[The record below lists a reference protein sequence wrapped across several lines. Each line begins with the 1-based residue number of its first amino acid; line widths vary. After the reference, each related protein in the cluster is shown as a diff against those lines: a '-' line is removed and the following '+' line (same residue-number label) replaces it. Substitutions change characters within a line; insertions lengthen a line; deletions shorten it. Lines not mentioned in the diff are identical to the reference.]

1 MVSTQGSN
9 QGNGAGHMKINRQF
23 NKIALGNLTL
33 GSGSVTTIELFDFD
47 NSTGVVSN
55 PMILNYNF
63 GVGNIYGLEF
73 SPDGKVLYVSELLTR
88 LVQYD
93 LTQPT
98 ALAIENSAFQL
109 SSNFYQAAALQLGK
123 DDKIYINAGTIDV
136 INCPNK
142 LGTSCGFQQNV
153 ITGQSGGGGYGLP
166 KWVYYESD
174 APIPTTNSIVKTG
187 NCIGLPVSFSLQ
199 NTSNIVSV
207 SWDFGDPA
215 SGTINNTSS
224 SLTPQHTYNT
234 AGTYTVNVVINY
246 PCYTETIPLTFT
258 IDAAT
263 IPTFNTIPTLCIGD
277 TAPILP
283 SNSSNGITGTWN
295 PTTISTS
302 SSGTATYTFTPNA
315 GQCASVIPITITV
328 NPLVTPT
335 FNPIPVLCIG
345 STAPVLPTTSLNGI
359 TGTWNPTTINTSIF
373 GTATYTF
380 TPNAGQCAS
389 VIPIIITVDPLVTP
403 TFNPFPS
410 LCVGDTAPILPT
422 NSSNGITGTWNPS
435 TISTSSSGTVTY
447 TFTPSAGQCANLTPI
462 PIIITINPLVTPTF
476 NPLAVLCIGDTAP
489 VLPTTSLNGITG
501 TWNPTTI
508 STSISGTATYTFTPN
523 AGQCA
528 SVIPITITI
537 NPLVTPTFNPIPVLC
552 IGGTAPVLPTTSLNG
567 ITGTWNPTTI
577 STSISGTA
585 TYTFTPNAGQC
596 ANVIPII
603 LTVDPLVTP
612 TFNPFPSLCV
622 GDTAPILPSNSSN
635 GITGTW
641 NPSTISTSISGMATY
656 TFTPNAGQCANVT
669 PIPII
674 ITVNPLVTP
683 TFNPIPVLCIG
694 GTAPVLPTTSLNGIT
709 GTWNPTTIS
718 TSISGTATYTF
729 TPNAGQCANVT
740 PIPIIITVDPL
751 ITPTFNPISPLCN
764 GDTAPVLPSTS
775 LNGITGTWN
784 PTIVSN
790 TSSGTYTFTPNVVVG
805 QCYSPTDINITVLP
819 QLVPDFQDL
828 TLCENQ
834 VGYVLN
840 NQSPNGIIGTWS
852 PATINFTTG
861 GNYTFTPDAGQCA
874 SPQTILVTINSSS
887 LTDFQWIVSEP
898 FSGNPTITIIPNSP
912 GNYLY
917 QLDFGPLQTSNIFQ
931 NVSSGFHT
939 VQVTDAN
946 GCSDT
951 IEKKDILIADYPKF
965 FTPNGDDYNDTWN
978 IKGLSGLPNAKI
990 YIFDRYGKLIK
1001 QISSTGQG
1009 WDGTYNSQQLPSD
1022 DYWFVVEF
1030 EFNNT
1035 MKLFK
1040 SHFTLKR

>member
-302 SSGTATYTFTPNA
+302 S
-315 GQCASVIPITITV
+315 
-328 NPLVTPT
+328 
-335 FNPIPVLCIG
+335 
-345 STAPVLPTTSLNGI
+345 
-359 TGTWNPTTINTSIF
+359 
-373 GTATYTF
+373 
-380 TPNAGQCAS
+380 
-389 VIPIIITVDPLVTP
+389 
-403 TFNPFPS
+403 
-410 LCVGDTAPILPT
+410 
-422 NSSNGITGTWNPS
+422 
-435 TISTSSSGTVTY
+435 
-447 TFTPSAGQCANLTPI
+447 
-462 PIIITINPLVTPTF
+462 
-476 NPLAVLCIGDTAP
+476 
-489 VLPTTSLNGITG
+489 
-501 TWNPTTI
+501 
-508 STSISGTATYTFTPN
+508 SGTATYTFTPN